1 MKAAIKSISSI
12 GHQNSFVTENVWD
25 QLCPLVSASEII
37 APDYK
42 TYIPPASLRR
52 FSPVL
57 RMALATAQTCQNE
70 TTVPFDSIT
79 VGTSLGCL
87 RDTER
92 FLQTFITSTADTLSP
107 TAFIQSTHN
116 TIGGAISITL
126 GNHSYNMTH
135 TQNSLS
141 FETALIDGLLCIH
154 EGKKNVLVG
163 AADEAIDF
171 LDLLKNEVIQ
181 SDLPF
186 TSGATFLAIQPVSKT
201 TNDRIIIDC
210 EVNFNNQNTADSIS
224 KFLAKN
230 AIVPSQVELVLKSS
244 NVTTTIGT
252 KQVDYEQYTG
262 LYYTSA
268 AFALHLANDFKLSEG
283 KYTLIINHQIN
294 GKLGLILVN

>member
-1 MKAAIKSISSI
+1 MKAVIKSIASI
-12 GHQNSFVTENVWD
+12 GHQNSFLKENIWD
-25 QLCPLVSASEII
+25 QLSPLITKSEII

-57 RMALATAQTCQNE
+57 RMAIAAAQTCNQ
-70 TTVPFDSIT
+70 TDVPFDSIS

-92 FLQTFITSTADTLSP
+92 FLQIFITSTGDTLSP

-116 TIGGAISITL
+116 TIAGAISMAL
-126 GNHSYNMTH
+126 ENHSYNMTH

-141 FETALIDGLLCIH
+141 FETALIDGLLCIQ

-171 LDLLKNEVIQ
+171 LDILKDSIIQ

-186 TSGATFLAIQPVSKT
+186 TSGATFLTIQPVSDG
-201 TNDRIIIDC
+201 NIDRTIIDC
-210 EVNFNNQNTADSIS
+210 EVNFDNQDTEGAIL
-224 KFLAKN
+224 KFLSKN
-230 AIVPSQVELVLKSS
+230 EIAPSQIELVLKSS
-244 NVTTTIGT
+244 NVFTTIGT

-262 LYYTSA
+262 LYYTSS
-268 AFALHLANDFKLSEG
+268 AFAVHLANDFKLSEG

-294 GKLGLILVN
+294 GKLGLILVK